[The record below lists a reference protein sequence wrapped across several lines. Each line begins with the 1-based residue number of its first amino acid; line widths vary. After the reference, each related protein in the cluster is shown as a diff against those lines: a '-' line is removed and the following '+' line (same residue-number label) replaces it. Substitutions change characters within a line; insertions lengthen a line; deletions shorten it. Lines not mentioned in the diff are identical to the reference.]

1 MVGSKLGKKAYMV
14 RDQIQQIICSNL
26 TNYLKEDEV
35 TYAVDR
41 NLCKYNFKVKDFV
54 IQIIYDYV
62 DEIYTIRLEN
72 WHNNFL
78 NSVTYLSK
86 CRDFKKTVK
95 KIIKNEKLKF
105 SSFRDHVFAITILIK
120 QELDKK
126 NNLIDFDWI
135 YMENLK
141 FDGIFIR

>member
-26 TNYLKEDEV
+26 TNYLKEDEI
-35 TYAVDR
+35 TYAVDG

-54 IQIIYDYV
+54 IQIIYDYI
-62 DEIYTIRLEN
+62 DEIYTVRLEN

-86 CRDFKKTVK
+86 CREFKKNVK
-95 KIIKNEKLKF
+95 KTIKNEKLKF
-105 SSFRDHVFAITILIK
+105 SSFRDHVFAIIILVK

-141 FDGIFIR
+141 FDGISIR